1 MKVTIAHIGEVFP
14 GQLFQVVDR
23 ERKKYT
29 LKYESNTGSTVVFK
43 QMGRN
48 TTKLI
53 KLENDNLNIWLQN
66 NYRKIQKLNDY
77 DGGLLEDK

>member
-1 MKVTIAHIGEVFP
+1 MKVTIAHIGEVHP
-14 GQLFQVVDR
+14 GQLFTVVDR

-29 LKYESNTGSTVVFK
+29 LKYESISGGNVVFK

-48 TTKLI
+48 TTKMI

-66 NYRKIQKLNDY
+66 NYRKLEKLNDY
-77 DGGLLEDK
+77 DGGLIEN

>member
-14 GQLFQVVDR
+14 GQLFTVVDR

-29 LKYESNTGSTVVFK
+29 LKYESNSGSTVIFK

-48 TTKLI
+48 TTKMI
-53 KLENDNLNIWLQN
+53 KLENDTLNIWLQN
-66 NYRKIQKLNDY
+66 NYRKLEKLNDC
-77 DGGLLEDK
+77 DGGLIEN